1 MAKAAKNPTA
11 PIIDRVLLANI
22 AQEKVQFVSKSE
34 GEALLMHVPPL
45 IEVNLAMTDPA
56 DVTKVRC
63 RITSAGASFLTN
75 NNAADLVGGE
85 PFEHKE
91 PTVSNFGIIDGA
103 VLPVSKR
110 GGGGGGA
117 PIKYPFDQLQVG
129 QSFFVPA
136 TAKLPNPLK
145 TLGSTISSANI
156 RYADKIGEKEVTRAK
171 RGEKNKLVLDANGQK
186 IMETKTVP
194 EYKFNRKFSIRGVEA
209 GKQYGNWTAEHNGA
223 LIQRVE

>member
-1 MAKAAKNPTA
+1 MAKGVKNPTNTN
-11 PIIDRVLLANI
+11 IDRVLLANI

-45 IEVNLAMTDPA
+45 IEVNLAMTDPT

-75 NNAADLVGGE
+75 HVNPLNEV
-85 PFEHKE
+85 KE
-91 PTVSNFGIIDGA
+91 TPVVSNFGIIDGA

-209 GKQYGNWTAEHNGA
+209 GKSYGNWTAEASGA

>member
-1 MAKAAKNPTA
+1 MAKAAKNPT
-11 PIIDRVLLANI
+11 IDRVLLANI
-22 AQEKVQFVSKSE
+22 AQEKIQFVSKSE
-34 GEALLMHVPPL
+34 GDALLMHVPPL
-45 IEVNLAMTDPA
+45 IEVNHGMPDPA
-56 DVTKVRC
+56 DATKVRC

-75 NNAADLVGGE
+75 HVNPLNDVQD
-85 PFEHKE
+85 KE
-91 PTVSNFGIIDGA
+91 TPVVSNFGIIDGA

-145 TLGSTISSANI
+145 TLGSTISSANV

-209 GKQYGNWTAEHNGA
+209 GKQYGNWTAEASGA

>member
-1 MAKAAKNPTA
+1 MAKAAKNPTSA
-11 PIIDRVLLANI
+11 SIDRVLLANI

-34 GEALLMHVPPL
+34 GEALLMHIPPL
-45 IEVNLAMTDPA
+45 IEVNLAMTDPVDA
-56 DVTKVRC
+56 TKVRC

-75 NNAADLVGGE
+75 HVNPLNDVQDKEKLV
-85 PFEHKE
+85 
-91 PTVSNFGIIDGA
+91 VSNFGIIDGA

-171 RGEKNKLVLDANGQK
+171 RGKKNKLVLDANGQK

-209 GKQYGNWTAEHNGA
+209 GKSYGNWTAEASGA

>member
-11 PIIDRVLLANI
+11 ASIDRVLLANV

-56 DVTKVRC
+56 DATKVRC
-63 RITSAGASFLTN
+63 RITTAGASFLTN
-75 NNAADLVGGE
+75 HVNPLNE
-85 PFEHKE
+85 IKE
-91 PTVSNFGIIDGA
+91 TPVVSNFGIIDGA

-209 GKQYGNWTAEHNGA
+209 GKSYGNWVAEASGA

>member
-1 MAKAAKNPTA
+1 MAKAAKNPT
-11 PIIDRVLLANI
+11 IDRVLLANI
-22 AQEKVQFVSKSE
+22 AQEKVQFVSKSD

-45 IEVNLAMTDPA
+45 IEVNLAMTDPVDA
-56 DVTKVRC
+56 NKVRC
-63 RITSAGASFLTN
+63 RITSAGASFLTDYTKSLN
-75 NNAADLVGGE
+75 NLNDVQDKENPVVNTTFEIISGDLSE
-85 PFEHKE
+85 
-91 PTVSNFGIIDGA
+91 
-103 VLPVSKR
+103 LPVSKR

-117 PIKYPFDQLQVG
+117 PIKYPFDKLEVG
-129 QSFFVPA
+129 KGFFVPA

-194 EYKFNRKFSIRGVEA
+194 QYKFNRKFVIKNFPTGSKFGDFVA
-209 GKQYGNWTAEHNGA
+209 PCDGA
-223 LIQRVE
+223 FIARVE

>member
-1 MAKAAKNPTA
+1 MAKAAKNPTSA
-11 PIIDRVLLANI
+11 SIDRVLLANI

-56 DVTKVRC
+56 DATKVRC

-75 NNAADLVGGE
+75 HVNPLNE
-85 PFEHKE
+85 IKE
-91 PTVSNFGIIDGA
+91 NPTVSNFGIIDGA

-209 GKQYGNWTAEHNGA
+209 GKQYGNWTAEASGA

>member
-1 MAKAAKNPTA
+1 MAKGVKNPTNTN
-11 PIIDRVLLANI
+11 IDRGLLANI

-45 IEVNLAMTDPA
+45 IEVNLAMTDPT

-75 NNAADLVGGE
+75 HVNPLNEV
-85 PFEHKE
+85 KE
-91 PTVSNFGIIDGA
+91 TPVVSNFGIIDGA

-117 PIKYPFDQLQVG
+117 PIKYPFDQIQVG

-209 GKQYGNWTAEHNGA
+209 GKSYGNWTAEASGA